1 MRKILVIALACICG
15 SAYAQWFTNSGTFS
29 VPDGDPAGTD
39 VSVVVSGVG
48 NVLTDVNFGTVI
60 EHTWQGDF
68 IMRLT
73 APGGASVV
81 MMTRPGSGTGSTFG
95 YSANNY
101 GDPAN
106 PQNMATWFVLDDSAG
121 LLYAAPDGTPPGT
134 IGRPGI
140 PNVDGSWKPYNDL
153 NAVFAGIDPNGTW
166 VVNYSDNAF
175 ADTGSVLMTGV
186 QISAVPEPASMIAL
200 GLGVTALLAR
210 RRRKRA

>member
-1 MRKILVIALACICG
+1 MKKILVIALVCTCG

-29 VPDGDPAGTD
+29 IPDGNGSG
-39 VSVVVSGVG
+39 VNVQVVVSGVG

-60 EHTWQGDF
+60 RHTWQGDL

-73 APGGASVV
+73 APGGASVA
-81 MMTRPGSGTGSTFG
+81 MITRAGSGSANSFG
-95 YSANNY
+95 YSRDNY

-134 IGRPGI
+134 IARPGI
-140 PNVDGSWKPYNDL
+140 TNVDGSWIPYNNL

-166 VVNYSDNAF
+166 VVNYSDNAL
-175 ADTGSVLMTGV
+175 ADTGAVVMTG
-186 QISAVPEPASMIAL
+186 IEIAAVPEPASMIAL